1 MGDTPT
7 ADEARAATLE
17 REKLSALAFLGVIPF
32 HANDS
37 GVGFVGGSDVDQ
49 ERYEPWGKDDDD
61 QDAPPSGEA
70 GPSAPKRSTK
80 KATKASGG
88 SSTKKATKATG
99 GSSTKKVD
107 KAAAPEEPPKDSA
120 EGERYTQADC
130 ALLIRLVNDADAA
143 MARILNRTEKIDK
156 VWTFV
161 RENFNEQCEG
171 SARSRQSLRDK
182 YDNMLRAARKH
193 RLALARVD
201 GTHGGSGNGRDTVD
215 RLTARAPQFFDEL
228 LQSGAL
234 EGPLGE
240 DEWGGNDPAETNEP
254 IAGRLESRKLAAKIK
269 RRVPQAEA
277 ADSDEAGEEPEKK
290 RGRPKKV
297 NEMKEIAHQQ
307 MKSMKESS
315 IHAAEGLL

>member
-17 REKLSALAFLGVIPF
+17 REKLSALAFLGVSPF

-37 GVGFVGGSDVDQ
+37 GGRAAPPVLNQAVAARQERANAEEEHGLESFRAVGTNLQVGFVGGSDVDQ
-49 ERYEPWGKDDDD
+49 ERHEPWGKDDDE

-80 KATKASGG
+80 KATKATGGSSTKKATKATGG

-171 SARSRQSLRDK
+171 NARSRQSLRDK

-201 GTHGGSGNGRDTVD
+201 GTHGGSGNGRDT
-215 RLTARAPQFFDEL
+215 L
-228 LQSGAL
+228 L
-234 EGPLGE
+234 P
-240 DEWGGNDPAETNEP
+240 N
-254 IAGRLESRKLAAKIK
+254 
-269 RRVPQAEA
+269 
-277 ADSDEAGEEPEKK
+277 ADVERQ
-290 RGRPKKV
+290 RG
-297 NEMKEIAHQQ
+297 
-307 MKSMKESS
+307 
-315 IHAAEGLL
+315 L